1 MVRTQDFVF
10 SIFAVAIIRVE
21 CAVTTAA
28 MAAKFLFACFSF
40 SVTGQFTA
48 CAARAYMGLS
58 YHAPYFTHNSH
69 DSTTTEIYNR
79 MKANGSSGADI
90 FKSIMTFNKTL
101 PEDYQKATRINIIA
115 NAAIPDSTASS
126 TVDFTSMT
134 PNEFSQ

>member
-69 DSTTTEIYNR
+69 DSTTTDSF
-79 MKANGSSGADI
+79 M
-90 FKSIMTFNKTL
+90 MTLSLFGVISNSFTF
-101 PEDYQKATRINIIA
+101 IA
-115 NAAIPDSTASS
+115 NLLEIAI
-126 TVDFTSMT
+126 F
-134 PNEFSQ
+134 